1 VEQGSSRSGLLDMQ
15 TTQPHM
21 ALELHANGPVEYDYG
36 DSAESDLAEKPSYSP
51 SEGSEV
57 GPPPQVPIMAP
68 ATANYATFV

>member
-1 VEQGSSRSGLLDMQ
+1 MEQGSSRSGLLVMQ

-36 DSAESDLAEKPSYSP
+36 DSGESDLAEKPSYSS

-57 GPPPQVPIMAP
+57 GPPQVPITTP